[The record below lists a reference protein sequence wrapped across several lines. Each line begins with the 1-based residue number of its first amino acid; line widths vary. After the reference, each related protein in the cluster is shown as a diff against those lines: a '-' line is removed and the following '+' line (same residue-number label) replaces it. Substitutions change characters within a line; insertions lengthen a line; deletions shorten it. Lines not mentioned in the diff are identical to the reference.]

1 MTQSTFPYPLPA
13 RMCEIVPPSP
23 QLVRSALLSL
33 AAAALFPALASAQ
46 VRPAAVP
53 GGVVALTVA
62 PAGAPRPVVR
72 FGGKPVLLQQG
83 PAGWQALVGL
93 PLDTPLG
100 EQAVEIGPEGRRL
113 PFQVGPKAYPEQR
126 LTLKNP
132 KMVSPDPEDL
142 DRIAAERERQIQVR
156 SQFRDVPVAR
166 TDLDLPSNGRLS
178 SRFGLRRV
186 FNGEPRAPHTGLDVA
201 APAGAPIRAPADGVV
216 SLVDDL
222 YFNGKT
228 VFVDHGQGFVSMV
241 CHLSQARVEV
251 GQKVRRG
258 ELVGLVG
265 NTGRATGPHLHWS
278 VYLNGAAVD
287 PALFIGPI
295 PDPKPAR

>member
-1 MTQSTFPYPLPA
+1 L
-13 RMCEIVPPSP
+13 RRSP
-23 QLVRSALLSL
+23 SL
-33 AAAALFPALASAQ
+33 A
-46 VRPAAVP
+46 
-53 GGVVALTVA
+53 
-62 PAGAPRPVVR
+62 AGAPRPAVR
-72 FGGKPVLLQQG
+72 FGGQVRCCCSRGKT
-83 PAGWQALVGL
+83 GWQALVGL

-100 EQAVEIGPEGRRL
+100 EQAIEVGPEARRV

-132 KMVSPDPEDL
+132 KMVSPDPDDL
-142 DRIAAERERQIQVR
+142 DRIAAERERQIRVR

-166 TDLDLPSNGRLS
+166 TDLDLPTAGRLS

-241 CHLSQARVEV
+241 CHLEPEPAWRPARRCA
-251 GQKVRRG
+251 GAK
-258 ELVGLVG
+258 LLGLVG
-265 NTGRATGPHLHWS
+265 SSWPGHRA
-278 VYLNGAAVD
+278 A
-287 PALFIGPI
+287 PALERLSERRGRGPGALHRA
-295 PDPKPAR
+295 DT

>member
-1 MTQSTFPYPLPA
+1 MSKSVTPFLHPA
-13 RMCEIVPPSP
+13 TMCEIVPPRP
-23 QLVRSALLSL
+23 QLVRAALLSL
-33 AAAALFPALASAQ
+33 FAATLAPQIATAQ

-53 GGVVALTVA
+53 GGVVALQVA
-62 PAGAPRPVVR
+62 PAGAPRPEVR
-72 FGGKPVLLQQG
+72 FGGRPVLLQQSPG
-83 PAGWQALVGL
+83 GWQALVGL

-100 EQAVEIGPEGRRL
+100 EQAVEIGPDGRRL
-113 PFQVGPKAYPEQR
+113 PFQVSAKAYPEQR

-142 DRIAAERERQIQVR
+142 DRIAAERERQIRVR

-166 TDLDLPSNGRLS
+166 TDLDLPTSGRLS

-241 CHLSQARVEV
+241 CHLSQTRVEV
-251 GQKVRRG
+251 GQTVRRG
-258 ELVGLVG
+258 ELLGLVG

-287 PALFIGPI
+287 PSLFIGPT
-295 PDPKPAR
+295 PEPKPAR